1 MASVFNLRRTV
12 IGAGEEAEQ
21 ARAARGGAHVLQD
34 MGTILRER
42 REAMGI
48 SLAEAEAATRI
59 RQKYVSALE
68 NNEWAVLPGEVVGR
82 GFLRNYSSYLG
93 LDTTEMMERRR
104 AAADPRLAASLAN
117 VSVGATLPPERAID
131 YRPMNV
137 DIKDEPDAIQ
147 GRNLRLRPI
156 LTGLGVLIATLLL
169 VWGVVNFGD
178 DMVRSVAGLPARLAD
193 AVASAEEAAP
203 IEAPTVTPIV
213 PVAGGA
219 TTVRSSGPLA
229 NLQSSDDVQ
238 ANSDSSNADEAAQ
251 AAVDAERNADTAA
264 AEPGSAD
271 TAAAEPGSE
280 GSDGNVDNGD
290 AGDSDP
296 AAAPATEGD
305 AAEEAVNT
313 DDGATGEEES
323 EEIAPEGEV
332 ATEGTD
338 GAEGVPTEPPG
349 EQGGEQVA
357 EPAATPTFTA
367 LPPTPT
373 LVPEPPTATPEPP
386 TPEPAPVVAAAPAA
400 AAACADPGT
409 QIFSPGVNQAVAGTV
424 EIVGAASSPIFQE
437 YKLEWAP
444 AGTESFNWFSG
455 ASTPVESGV
464 LGYFDSAAVPAQA
477 IDLRLTVVDNTGNF
491 QPPCVVTINVQN

>member
-1 MASVFNLRRTV
+1 M

-21 ARAARGGAHVLQD
+21 ARATRGGAHVLQD

-117 VSVGATLPPERAID
+117 ISVGATLPPERAID

-156 LTGLGVLIATLLL
+156 LTALAAIAVVLLL
-169 VWGVVNFGD
+169 GWGVVNWGD
-178 DMVRSVAGLPARLAD
+178 EVVQAVAGLPERLAQRA
-193 AVASAEEAAP
+193 AVTDEFVPVEPRATA
-203 IEAPTVTPIV
+203 IV
-213 PVAGGA
+213 PVATGDSA
-219 TTVRSSGPLA
+219 PRPSGPMA
-229 NLQSSDDVQ
+229 GRLQSSDGQGVGESSDAAGAAAAAV
-238 ANSDSSNADEAAQ
+238 ASERSADAAAGDGDSDSSA
-251 AAVDAERNADTAA
+251 
-264 AEPGSAD
+264 G
-271 TAAAEPGSE
+271 
-280 GSDGNVDNGD
+280 GD
-290 AGDSDP
+290 AGESDP
-296 AAAPATEGD
+296 AAVSVED
-305 AAEEAVNT
+305 AGETVDEDANT
-313 DDGATGEEES
+313 GDGAGSEETAVDGETVDEDANTGDGAGGEET
-323 EEIAPEGEV
+323 AADGEADAGV
-332 ATEGTD
+332 TD
-338 GAEGVPTEPPG
+338 AAEGVPTESPG

-367 LPPTPT
+367 LPPTATFTPD
-373 LVPEPPTATPEPP
+373 PPTATPEPP

-424 EIVGAASSPIFQE
+424 EITGVATSPIFQE

-444 AGTESFNWFSG
+444 AGTGSFNWFTG
-455 ASTPVESGV
+455 ASVPVESGV
-464 LGYFDSAAVPAQA
+464 LGYFDSAAVPPQA

-491 QPPCVVTINVQN
+491 QTPCTVTINVQN

>member
-1 MASVFNLRRTV
+1 M

-21 ARAARGGAHVLQD
+21 ARATRGGAHVLQD

-104 AAADPRLAASLAN
+104 AAADPRLAASLVN
-117 VSVGATLPPERAID
+117 ISVGATLPPERAID

-156 LTGLGVLIATLLL
+156 LTGLGVLAVTLLL
-169 VWGVVNFGD
+169 LWGVVNFGD
-178 DMVRSVAGLPARLAD
+178 DLARGVAGLPARLAE
-193 AVASAEEAAP
+193 AVASAQEAAP
-203 IEAPTVTPIV
+203 LQEPSVTPIV
-213 PVAGGA
+213 PAAGDVNTA
-219 TTVRSSGPLA
+219 RSAGPLA
-229 NLQSSDDVQ
+229 NLPPSSDVQ
-238 ANSDSSNADEAAQ
+238 ANSERSDVGEAAQ
-251 AAVDAERNADTAA
+251 AAVDAER
-264 AEPGSAD
+264 SAD
-271 TAAAEPGSE
+271 TAAAEPGGD
-280 GSDGNVDNGD
+280 GSGDDAANGD
-290 AGDSDP
+290 AGGSDP
-296 AAAPATEGD
+296 AAVAVEDTGEDAGGEETAVDGET
-305 AAEEAVNT
+305 AAEDTN
-313 DDGATGEEES
+313 GG
-323 EEIAPEGEV
+323 
-332 ATEGTD
+332 D
-338 GAEGVPTEPPG
+338 GAEGEETAVDGETAAGETDAAEGLPTESPG
-349 EQGGEQVA
+349 EQAA

-367 LPPTPT
+367 LPPTATFTPD
-373 LVPEPPTATPEPP
+373 PPTATPEPP

-424 EIVGAASSPIFQE
+424 EITGVATSPIFQE

-444 AGTESFNWFSG
+444 AGTGSFNWFTG
-455 ASTPVESGV
+455 ASVPVESDV
-464 LGYFDSAAVPAQA
+464 LGYFDSAAVPPQA

-491 QPPCVVTINVQN
+491 QTPCTVTINVQN